1 MILYGRS
8 RRMVDLS
15 RYIVDGNVK
24 RDKIVADVKRGRL
37 SVADIKELDQNA
49 DISGSYFGEAI
60 SLKDKS
66 LWDDKYLDELAL
78 ASVGEVYNKDYLLK
92 LKEVAD
98 YIISK
103 NTEKERKAKIIKLGI
118 TGVVIVTVIVALV
131 ALLTK

>member
-1 MILYGRS
+1 
-8 RRMVDLS
+8 MVDLS